1 MGAIFKI
8 WTTPAS
14 LTLNGGAKTFLDLD
28 QILNQFN

>member
-8 WTTPAS
+8 WTTPAC
-14 LTLNGGAKTFLDLD
+14 LTLNGGTKTFLD

>member
-14 LTLNGGAKTFLDLD
+14 LTLNGGAKTFLD
-28 QILNQFN
+28 QILNQFH